1 MAANGVRPEECLA
14 QTDGELQ
21 VQGLDGPVRIVRD
34 RWGIP
39 HIDASSAHDAFFG
52 QGYCMAQDR
61 AWQIELYRQM
71 AHGRAA
77 ALLNR
82 GLLGRDRLNRRLGY
96 GRYAALEWEAQRPR
110 SRMILQAYADGIN
123 AAIETNP
130 APYEFRV
137 LEHEMQPWHPIDSLA
152 VVKMVNGGNHWAS
165 RLKHAKVAEAL
176 GVEAV
181 AALLP
186 DLPPDAML
194 ITPSGARWTQETH
207 PFAADIEAAMGAP
220 DGVVAAGGGSNCWVI
235 HGSRTASGAPIV
247 CGDPHLAIT
256 LPAQWYVVHMQCPE
270 FTAAGPCNPCYP
282 GPLFYGHNTQVAW
295 TMTHA
300 NGDRWDLYRER
311 IRSGQDGPE
320 AQYAGAWEPLTRL
333 DERFEVRGEE
343 PVVETVWETRHGR
356 LVAGD
361 PTRDD
366 EVVAA
371 AWGLDDPAHD
381 FEALWAVL
389 TSTNAAEAREGF
401 RRYDSVSG
409 NFCFADRSGDI
420 GYQYAGRIPRR
431 PAWLLPVPGWDGEH
445 EWDGFVP
452 KHELPAE
459 DNPANGYIVTA
470 NNKTT
475 TPDYPHYLSFGA
487 TRFRVERL
495 HELLAQ
501 RELFTAEEM
510 PALQGDTTSIH
521 ALELAARFT
530 AFEAADAD
538 AAAMQA
544 LLRDWDGDL
553 ALDSAA
559 APVYARTAQ
568 ELAARTARR
577 YYEQVD
583 GIAPLGA
590 ADEMRILHEQLTRN
604 SALMLPAGETWDA
617 AIEASLTAAARAL
630 REQLGDEPAAWRWGE
645 MHRMGWRH
653 NLGRDP
659 ELAPIFN
666 LDDRPVP
673 GDGNTVFNTQVAYG
687 GTADQGVSFRQVLDL
702 HDLNGA
708 RICIP
713 PGNSGQPGSPHYSD
727 NVERWAA
734 VEYHPLYIEWGDIEA
749 NAEGTLR
756 LTPG

>member
-1 MAANGVRPEECLA
+1 M
-14 QTDGELQ
+14 
-21 VQGLDGPVRIVRD
+21 
-34 RWGIP
+34 
-39 HIDASSAHDAFFG
+39 
-52 QGYCMAQDR
+52 
-61 AWQIELYRQM
+61 
-71 AHGRAA
+71 
-77 ALLNR
+77 
-82 GLLGRDRLNRRLGY
+82 
-96 GRYAALEWEAQRPR
+96 
-110 SRMILQAYADGIN
+110 
-123 AAIETNP
+123 
-130 APYEFRV
+130 
-137 LEHEMQPWHPIDSLA
+137 
-152 VVKMVNGGNHWAS
+152 
-165 RLKHAKVAEAL
+165 
-176 GVEAV
+176 
-181 AALLP
+181 
-186 DLPPDAML
+186 
-194 ITPSGARWTQETH
+194 
-207 PFAADIEAAMGAP
+207 
-220 DGVVAAGGGSNCWVI
+220 
-235 HGSRTASGAPIV
+235 
-247 CGDPHLAIT
+247 
-256 LPAQWYVVHMQCPE
+256 
-270 FTAAGPCNPCYP
+270 
-282 GPLFYGHNTQVAW
+282 
-295 TMTHA
+295 
-300 NGDRWDLYRER
+300 
-311 IRSGQDGPE
+311 
-320 AQYAGAWEPLTRL
+320 
-333 DERFEVRGEE
+333 
-343 PVVETVWETRHGR
+343 
-356 LVAGD
+356 
-361 PTRDD
+361 
-366 EVVAA
+366 
-371 AWGLDDPAHD
+371 GLDDPAHD